1 MVTRN
6 QMKKEY
12 QFPTLKKV
20 NTIPF
25 SVRVFFLLLVVSLI
39 LTLGLGKYFTDTAEN
54 RMMANIRSLAMSQ
67 AKLIASMDGV
77 IDAVKT
83 RNISQLKIVADKL
96 NQDSDYDYVVI
107 GDENSLR
114 LYHPNSEKV
123 GYKMQWNKPGALAN
137 GESYFIGG
145 EGSIGNAMRAKT
157 PIYDEND
164 KIIGVVSI
172 GYLTNKINTSL
183 SELFVQTGATFLGVL
198 VILLFLSW
206 AFTRLIQR
214 QMLGMEPEEITQLV
228 LVQKGIFETVFE
240 GIIAVNYQGKII
252 NINHNARKMLS
263 LSDSASHLIGKPVSE
278 YILPSEFF
286 IKDISTAEHDILCE
300 FNGLNV
306 IANRIAIRNGDQLIG
321 AVISFRSQND
331 IESLNSQLTQI
342 RQYVENLRTLRH
354 EHLNWMSTLSGLLQM
369 KEYDQ
374 ALALIKGESE
384 SQQQLIDTLREQFSD
399 KQVAGLLFGKF
410 HRAKELGLQLVFTLG
425 SQLKELPNSLNS
437 IEFCAILG
445 NLLDNAFEASLK
457 TNSGNK
463 QIELYLSDEGKEIV
477 IEVADQGCGFP
488 PEIKDTMFERGIT
501 TKTESVDGHGIG
513 LYLVSSYVNRCNGTM
528 IIEENQPH
536 GTVFSI
542 FIPKVKI
549 QND

>member
-1 MVTRN
+1 
-6 QMKKEY
+6 MKKEHP
-12 QFPTLKKV
+12 FSALAKV
-20 NTIPF
+20 NSISF
-25 SVRVFFLLLVVSLI
+25 SVRVFFLLLVVSLF

-77 IDAVKT
+77 IESVKH
-83 RNISQLKIVADKL
+83 RDIQQLKIIADKL

-107 GDENSLR
+107 GDENSMR

-123 GYKMQWNKPGALAN
+123 GYKMQWNKPGALEN

-157 PIYDEND
+157 PIIDEEG

-172 GYLTNKINTSL
+172 GYLTNKIDTSR

-214 QMLGMEPEEITQLV
+214 QMLGLEPEEITQLV
-228 LVQKGIFETVFE
+228 QVQKGIFDAVFE
-240 GIIAVNYQGKII
+240 GIITVNHHGQII
-252 NINHNARKMLS
+252 NINSNARKMLS
-263 LSDSASHLIGKPVSE
+263 LSKPIGQLIGKSITEHISPAD
-278 YILPSEFF
+278 FF
-286 IKDISTAEHDILCE
+286 TVDIATAQHDVLCE

-306 IANRIAIRNGDQLIG
+306 IANRVAIRDENHLIG

-331 IESLNSQLTQI
+331 IESLNSQLTQV
-342 RQYVENLRTLRH
+342 RQYVENLRTMRH

-384 SQQQLIDTLREQFSD
+384 SQQQLIDSLREQFFD
-399 KQVAGLLFGKF
+399 KQVAGLLFGKY
-410 HRAKELGLQLVFTLG
+410 HRAKELGLQLVFTPG
-425 SQLKELPNSLNS
+425 SQLHALPESLNS
-437 IEFCAILG
+437 TEFCAVLG

-457 TNSGNK
+457 SQQGNR
-463 QIELYLSDEGKEIV
+463 QVELYLSDEGQEIV

-488 PEIKDTMFERGIT
+488 PEMHDKWFERGVT
-501 TKTESVDGHGIG
+501 TKTDTTDGHGIG
-513 LYLVSSYVNRCNGTM
+513 LYLVASYVHRCNGAV

-549 QND
+549 

>member
-1 MVTRN
+1 
-6 QMKKEY
+6 MKKEY
-12 QFPTLKKV
+12 PFSTLTKV
-20 NTIPF
+20 NSISF
-25 SVRVFFLLLVVSLI
+25 SVRVFFLLLVVSLF

-77 IDAVKT
+77 IESVKHKD
-83 RNISQLKIVADKL
+83 IQQLKIIADKL

-107 GDENSLR
+107 GDENSMR

-123 GYKMQWNKPGALAN
+123 GYKMQWNKPGALKN

-157 PIYDEND
+157 PIFDENG

-172 GYLTNKINTSL
+172 GYLTNKIDTSR

-198 VILLFLSW
+198 IILLFLSW

-228 LVQKGIFETVFE
+228 LVQKGIFDAVFE
-240 GIIAVNYQGKII
+240 GIIAVNYHGQII
-252 NINHNARKMLS
+252 NINSNARKMLS
-263 LSDSASHLIGKPVSE
+263 LSEPVGQLVGKSISEHISPVD
-278 YILPSEFF
+278 FF
-286 IKDISTAEHDILCE
+286 TVDIATTKHDVLCE

-306 IANRIAIRNGDQLIG
+306 IANRVAIRDDNHLIG

-331 IESLNSQLTQI
+331 IESLNSQLTQV

-384 SQQQLIDTLREQFSD
+384 SQQQLVDSLREQFFD
-399 KQVAGLLFGKF
+399 KQIAGLLFGKY
-410 HRAKELGLQLVFTLG
+410 HRAKELGLQLVFTPG
-425 SQLKELPNSLNS
+425 SQLHTLPESLNS
-437 IEFCAILG
+437 MEFCAVLG

-457 TNSGNK
+457 NPQGNM
-463 QIELYLSDEGKEIV
+463 QVELYLSDEGQEIV
-477 IEVADQGCGFP
+477 IEVVDEGCGFP
-488 PEIKDTMFERGIT
+488 PELQDKWFERGVT
-501 TKTESVDGHGIG
+501 TKTDTTDGHGIG
-513 LYLVSSYVNRCNGTM
+513 LYLVASYVKRCNGAV

-542 FIPKVKI
+542 FIPKVL
-549 QND
+549 NRRS

>member
-1 MVTRN
+1 
-6 QMKKEY
+6 MKKEY
-12 QFPTLKKV
+12 SFTSLKKV
-20 NTIPF
+20 NAISF
-25 SVRVFFLLLVVSLI
+25 SVRVFFLLLLVSVV
-39 LTLGLGKYFTDTAEN
+39 LTFGLGKYFTDTAEK
-54 RMMANIRSLAMSQ
+54 RLIANIRSLAMSQ
-67 AKLIASMDGV
+67 AKLIASIDGV
-77 IDAVKT
+77 VQSVK
-83 RNISQLKIVADKL
+83 NKDIEKLKVIADKL
-96 NQDSDYDYVVI
+96 NQDSNYDYVVI
-107 GDENSLR
+107 GDENSIR
-114 LYHPNSEKV
+114 LYHPNSQKI
-123 GYKMQWNKPGALAN
+123 GFQMQWNKPGALER

-157 PIYDEND
+157 PIFDE
-164 KIIGVVSI
+164 KGQVIGVVSI
-172 GYLTNKINTSL
+172 GYLTNKIDTSR

-228 LVQKGIFETVFE
+228 LVQKGIFDAVFE
-240 GIIAVNYQGKII
+240 GVIAVNTQGQII
-252 NINHNARKMLS
+252 NINSNARKMLS
-263 LSDSASHLIGKPVSE
+263 LIGPLGQFTGKLVSE
-278 YILPSEFF
+278 YISPADFF
-286 IKDISTAEHDILCE
+286 ITDISTTKHDVICE

-306 IANRIAIRNGDQLIG
+306 IANRVAIRDGEHLIG

-331 IESLNSQLTQI
+331 IESLNSQLTQV
-342 RQYVENLRTLRH
+342 RQYIENLRTLRH

-384 SQQQLIDTLREQFSD
+384 SQQQLIDALREQFFD
-399 KQVAGLLFGKF
+399 KQVAGLLFGKY
-410 HRAKELGLQLVFTLG
+410 HRAKELGLQLKFTPG
-425 SQLKELPNSLNS
+425 SQLHHLPDSLNGT
-437 IEFCAILG
+437 EFCAVLG

-457 TNSGNK
+457 NEQGNK
-463 QIELYLSDEGKEIV
+463 QVELYLSDEGKEIV

-488 PEIKDTMFERGIT
+488 AEIQDKWFERGVT
-501 TKTESVDGHGIG
+501 TKTDAADGHGIG
-513 LYLVSSYVNRCNGTM
+513 LYLVASYIKRCNGAV

-549 QND
+549 

>member
-1 MVTRN
+1 
-6 QMKKEY
+6 MKKEHA
-12 QFPTLKKV
+12 FSTLTKV
-20 NTIPF
+20 NSISF
-25 SVRVFFLLLVVSLI
+25 SVRVFFLLLVVSLF

-77 IDAVKT
+77 IESVKH
-83 RNISQLKIVADKL
+83 RDIQQLKIIADKL

-107 GDENSLR
+107 GDENSMR

-123 GYKMQWNKPGALAN
+123 GYKMQWNKPGALEN

-157 PIYDEND
+157 PIFDED
-164 KIIGVVSI
+164 GKIIGVVSI
-172 GYLTNKINTSL
+172 GYLTNKIDTSR

-206 AFTRLIQR
+206 GFTRLIQR

-228 LVQKGIFETVFE
+228 LVQKGIFDAVFE
-240 GIIAVNYQGKII
+240 GIIAVNQHGQII
-252 NINHNARKMLS
+252 NINSNARKMLS
-263 LSDSASHLIGKPVSE
+263 LSKPTGQLIGKSISE
-278 YILPSEFF
+278 HISPADFF
-286 IKDISTAEHDILCE
+286 TVDIATIQHDVLCE

-306 IANRIAIRNGDQLIG
+306 IANRVAIWDENHLIG

-331 IESLNSQLTQI
+331 IESLNSQLTQV

-384 SQQQLIDTLREQFSD
+384 SQQQLIDSLREQFFD
-399 KQVAGLLFGKF
+399 KQVAGLLFGKY
-410 HRAKELGLQLVFTLG
+410 HRAKELGLQLVFTPG
-425 SQLKELPNSLNS
+425 SQLHVLPESLNS
-437 IEFCAILG
+437 TEFCAILG

-457 TNSGNK
+457 NNQGNK
-463 QIELYLSDEGKEIV
+463 QVELYLSDEGREIV

-488 PEIKDTMFERGIT
+488 AEIQDKWFERGVT
-501 TKTESVDGHGIG
+501 TKTEMTEGHGIG
-513 LYLVSSYVNRCNGTM
+513 LYLVASYIKRCNGAV

-549 QND
+549 